1 MLEEDAELEA
11 LRRRRLLEL
20 QRELEEARRREE
32 LRRQM
37 EEQKAA
43 ILRRILTPDAR
54 ERLTRIKMVRPTFAE
69 QLELELIR
77 LAQTGRVQLPIT
89 DDMLKEIL
97 KRLYS
102 TRREPK
108 IKFR

>member
-1 MLEEDAELEA
+1 MEEDAELEA